1 MMAMWEILHQSNNW
15 LGFGLPKK
23 KRKKER
29 KKEKRN
35 TPKRE
40 DIVKTGMRHHLLS
53 RTNE

>member
-29 KKEKRN
+29 KRKEILL
-35 TPKRE
+35 RE
-40 DIVKTGMRHHLLS
+40 KIL
-53 RTNE
+53 